1 MGNPRGVQRD
11 FEALE
16 SRRLQ
21 AAQLLRR
28 GLSQAEV
35 ARQVGVHR
43 QSVSRWAKQLAEGG
57 KASLKKAGRAGRKPR
72 LSPADLRRVERGLK
86 RGPQALGY
94 ASGLWTARRVAKLIE
109 QECGVKY
116 HPGHV
121 WRILR
126 DLDWSV
132 QRPIGRAVERDE
144 QAIQRWKEKRWP
156 ALEKTQRGK
165 GGSSSA

>member
-1 MGNPRGVQRD
+1 MGNPRGVRRD

-16 SRRLQ
+16 RRRLQ
-21 AAQLLRR
+21 AAQLLGR

-35 ARQVGVHR
+35 ARRVGVHR

-57 KASLKKAGRAGRKPR
+57 KASLKQAGRAGRKPR

-94 ASGLWTARRVAKLIE
+94 ATGLWTARRVAKLIE
-109 QECGVKY
+109 QECGVCY

-126 DLDWSV
+126 DLGWSV
-132 QRPIGRAVERDE
+132 QRPTGRALERDE
-144 QAIQRWKEKRWP
+144 PAIQRWKEKRWP
-156 ALEKTQRGK
+156 ELKKTQRAK
-165 GGSSSA
+165 AESSSS

>member
-1 MGNPRGVQRD
+1 MGNPRGVRRD
-11 FEALE
+11 FEVLE
-16 SRRLQ
+16 QRRFE
-21 AAQLLRR
+21 AARLLRK
-28 GLSQAEV
+28 GLRQAEV

-94 ASGLWTARRVAKLIE
+94 GTGLWTARRVAKLIE

-126 DLDWSV
+126 DLGWSV
-132 QRPIGRAVERDE
+132 KRPIGRAVERDE
-144 QAIQRWKEKRWP
+144 QAIQRWKEKRGP
-156 ALEKTQRGK
+156 VLKKTPRAK
-165 GGSSSA
+165 AERSSS

>member
-1 MGNPRGVQRD
+1 MGNPRGMRRD
-11 FEALE
+11 FDALE
-16 SRRLQ
+16 RRRLQ

-28 GLSQAEV
+28 GLSQSEV

-57 KASLKKAGRAGRKPR
+57 KASLRKAGRAGRKPR

-86 RGPQALGY
+86 RGPEALGY

-109 QECGVKY
+109 QECGVEY

-126 DLDWSV
+126 DLGWTV
-132 QRPIGRAVERDE
+132 QRPTGQALERDE
-144 QAIQRWKEKRWP
+144 QAIQRWKQKRWP
-156 ALEKTQRGK
+156 GLKKTPRAK
-165 GGSSSA
+165 GESSSS

>member
-1 MGNPRGVQRD
+1 MGNPRGVRRD

-16 SRRLQ
+16 RRRLQ
-21 AAQLLRR
+21 AAQLLGR

-35 ARQVGVHR
+35 ARRVGVHR

-86 RGPQALGY
+86 RGPEALGY
-94 ASGLWTARRVAKLIE
+94 ATGLWTARRVARLIE
-109 QECGVKY
+109 QECGVCY

-126 DLDWSV
+126 DLGWSV
-132 QRPIGRAVERDE
+132 QRPQVVAERCIGCGICEYKCPAAGEA
-144 QAIQRWKEKRWP
+144 AIRVYAP
-156 ALEKTQRGK
+156 AAGPLF
-165 GGSSSA
+165 